1 MTATHLKS
9 GTSWQAWLRWG
20 GAAVIV
26 LTAHAAAGAWIIAQ
40 NVQKSSLGEGAEAV
54 MIELAPPSVSAS
66 GEEVLKPAP
75 EPKPEPETSPPEE
88 IAMPP
93 LPEPAEPVLDLA
105 ELQPPPPS
113 PAPEPEVVLPAPK
126 PPVKEP
132 EKKPEVKKQ
141 PVERKPKPQ
150 TTKKERRPETKQA
163 AAPASQ
169 TAAASSTMTSATGSV
184 ARSSSSVATWQG
196 LVQARV
202 NQAARSRPLRERG
215 IVKLDF
221 RIDRGGRV
229 VSATIVGSSGS
240 GTLDQE
246 ALALVRRVSQVPAPP
261 PEMQG
266 AQISLIL
273 PVRFKP
279 N

>member
-40 NVQKSSLGEGAEAV
+40 NVIRPSTGEGIEAV
-54 MIELAPPSVSAS
+54 MIELAPPAVAAS
-66 GEEVLKPAP
+66 GEEVLEPA
-75 EPKPEPETSPPEE
+75 PKPEPETSPPEE

-105 ELQPPPPS
+105 ELQPPLPS
-113 PAPEPEVVLPAPK
+113 PAPEPEVVVPAPK

-150 TTKKERRPETKQA
+150 TTKKERKPETKQA

-169 TAAASSTMTSATGSV
+169 TVAASSTMTSATGSV
-184 ARSSSSVATWQG
+184 ARSSSSIATWQG

-202 NQAARSRPLRERG
+202 NQAARSRPLRESG

-229 VSATIVGSSGS
+229 LSATIVGSSGS
-240 GTLDQE
+240 GSLDQE